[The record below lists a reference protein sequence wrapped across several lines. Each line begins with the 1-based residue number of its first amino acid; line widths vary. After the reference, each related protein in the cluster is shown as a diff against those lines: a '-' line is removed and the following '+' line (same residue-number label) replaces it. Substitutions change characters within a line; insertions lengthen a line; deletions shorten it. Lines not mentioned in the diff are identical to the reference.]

1 MEPGWLS
8 WGCSDRFASG
18 DAEWRSMDGAKH
30 RVAKNGVGYGAALST
45 NFARNLSFQA
55 SYDGVDRG
63 KGYHNDRFS
72 AGVSFAF

>member
-1 MEPGWLS
+1 VTLN
-8 WGCSDRFASG
+8 
-18 DAEWRSMDGAKH
+18 GAAWTVQSTG
-30 RVAKNGVGYGAALST
+30 VAKNGVGYGAALST